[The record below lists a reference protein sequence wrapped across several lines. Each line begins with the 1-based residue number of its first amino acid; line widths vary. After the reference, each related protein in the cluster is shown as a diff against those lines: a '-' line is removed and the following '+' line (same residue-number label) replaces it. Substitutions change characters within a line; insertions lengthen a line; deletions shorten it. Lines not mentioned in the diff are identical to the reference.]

1 MAKLVICD
9 MCKKELKYEEGFS
22 GSIWA
27 KGKRMEHIN
36 IDLCDECAK
45 DLAEN
50 IGVTII
56 LKDIPVCENESD

>member
-9 MCKKELKYEEGFS
+9 KCKKELKKGIGFN
-22 GSIWA
+22 GNLWGNF
-27 KGKRMEHIN
+27 KHIN

-45 DLAEN
+45 DLAEY

-56 LKDIPVCENESD
+56 LEDIPVCEKESER